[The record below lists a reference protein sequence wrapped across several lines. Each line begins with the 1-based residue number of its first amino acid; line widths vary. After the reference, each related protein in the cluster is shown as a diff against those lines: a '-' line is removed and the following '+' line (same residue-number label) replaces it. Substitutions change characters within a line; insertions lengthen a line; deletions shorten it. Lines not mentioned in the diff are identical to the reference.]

1 MAKEKAVTKKEVAME
16 GAPYWYGTPFKEL
29 DFEWSPEEKLEI
41 ERYCEKI
48 LKNIAEAGEEMTP
61 LERWKANMAG
71 KPKDRQ
77 LMITHMKPVRV
88 ARVLDAY
95 ADALKPIDVY
105 RNPKLLVKAMLA
117 GVARFKLDYTCFA
130 NISYTEDLWGGR
142 AKLIEY
148 GNPCPVGEP
157 PIKSMK
163 DLEGLEVPD
172 PYKVGLYPGWLWIC
186 REIRRI
192 VDQYRLPL
200 PVWVSMCPGPA
211 EVAIQGMMGWTPF
224 VIALRKNPELARAC
238 ADLGHQWNLK
248 FARALIDVARPEGI
262 YCCQFTGGFPLKG
275 SEWVADKWAEL
286 AKTIKA
292 MQPGVHLSHGYSFLS
307 GVFQWYPILWD
318 HNAMTPDSF
327 DGGHGGYSQ
336 DIDMKGVFNWH
347 RDHNLFLSYSILDE
361 TLEKGPI
368 SGIEAEFKALC
379 EFSKSQ
385 HPKFAPAINPTYFTP
400 DAHIDAAVA
409 AFKKYSKY

>member
-1 MAKEKAVTKKEVAME
+1 MAHKKEVTME
-16 GAPYWYGTPFKEL
+16 GAPYWYNTPLDKL
-29 DFEWSPEEKLEI
+29 DFEWSRDEELEI

-48 LKNIAEAGEEMTP
+48 LKNVAEEEMTP
-61 LERWKANMAG
+61 VERWKANMAG

-77 LMITHMKPVRV
+77 LMIAHMKPVRV
-88 ARVLDAY
+88 ARVLDDY

-105 RNPKLLVKAMLA
+105 RSPKLLVKGMLA
-117 GVARFKLDYTCFA
+117 AAARFKLDYTCFA
-130 NISYTEDLWGGR
+130 NISYTEEIWGGR
-142 AKLIEY
+142 SKLVEY
-148 GNPCPVGEP
+148 GNPCPVGDP

-172 PYKVGLYPGWLWIC
+172 PYKVGLYPGWLWVC

-192 VDQYRLPL
+192 VDQYHLPL
-200 PVWVSMCPGPA
+200 PVWVSMCPGAA
-211 EVAIQGMMGWTPF
+211 EVAMLGMMGWTPF

-238 ADLGHQWNLK
+238 VDLAHQWNVK

-318 HNAMTPDSF
+318 HNAMTPDTF

-347 RDHNLFLSYSILDE
+347 RDHNLYLSYSILDA

-368 SGIEAEFKALC
+368 SAIEEEFKALC